1 MRRQAYQQVVDRFR
15 GELQQVVPEG
25 ATVLVVGKGDPELLR
40 LGSRRAWHFPQ
51 DGEGQYTGYHPADG
65 ASAVA
70 QLERLKRMG
79 ATHLAFPQ
87 TTSWWLEHYSDLGDH
102 LSRNYRSLPTD
113 QGVCRVFDL
122 KSRQEGPS
130 STVSSARPAP
140 APADPR
146 LKRFVEELLPP
157 GCSVVYVLPNAG
169 LQGVGQNGNQGEACG
184 AGLADLPVQTA
195 WLTLQRSGA
204 RYAVLVRQPT
214 EGFDRL
220 SRLRKGLAQL
230 CTNVAHREH
239 LCSVFDLCSP
249 LGSLP
254 AGTPDPTVTP
264 DGAPGHE

>member
-1 MRRQAYQQVVDRFR
+1 MRRQAYQQIVDRFR
-15 GELQQVVPEG
+15 GALQQVVPEG
-25 ATVLVVGKGDPELLR
+25 ATVLVVGKGDPELLK

-51 DGEGQYTGYHPADG
+51 DSDGQYTGYHPADG

-79 ATHLAFPQ
+79 ATHLAFPE

-122 KSRQEGPS
+122 TSQDEASPP
-130 STVSSARPAP
+130 TVSLGARPAP
-140 APADPR
+140 GPADPR
-146 LKRFVEELLPP
+146 LKRFVEELLPR
-157 GCSVVYVLPNAG
+157 GSAVVYVLPDASPHGAG
-169 LQGVGQNGNQGEACG
+169 HNGNGTCGE
-184 AGLADLPVQTA
+184 GLADLPVETA

-204 RYAVLVRQPT
+204 HYAVLVRQPA

-220 SRLRKGLAQL
+220 SRLREGLARL
-230 CTNVAHREH
+230 CTSVAHREH
-239 LCSVFDLCSP
+239 LCSVFDLRAP
-249 LGSLP
+249 LGS
-254 AGTPDPTVTP
+254 AQGVAP